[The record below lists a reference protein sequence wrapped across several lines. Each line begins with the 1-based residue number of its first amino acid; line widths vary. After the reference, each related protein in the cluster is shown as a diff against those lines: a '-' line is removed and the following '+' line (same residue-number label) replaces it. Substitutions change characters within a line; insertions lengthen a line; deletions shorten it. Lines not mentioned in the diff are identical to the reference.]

1 MITGLTI
8 INQENKEIKIDV
20 LMSFKIKEN
29 GKQYIIYTV
38 NDDGKSDDVYINIS
52 GLVEE
57 NGKYRLSL
65 IPESERNM
73 VLTFYDN
80 IRDTISGNRDN
91 KVQITNDEMM
101 SEDEFYEGMLNY
113 LDTCLQ
119 EIEESS
125 QEGE

>member
-91 KVQITNDEMM
+91 KVQMKSLGN
-101 SEDEFYEGMLNY
+101 
-113 LDTCLQ
+113 
-119 EIEESS
+119 EIYNLVNSVKIDS
-125 QEGE
+125 NNLCS